1 LNIDLDGTVAGTKY
15 DVLNVSGAA
24 ALGGTIDFV
33 LNAAFKPVVGD
44 TWDVLNYASET
55 GSFTTVDLPTAP
67 TGDHYSFT
75 CGTTDCILSLLSGP
89 SAATQPTSRGTV
101 SGAPATRVSRSAG
114 AVNPTTTHEPSAILA
129 KATCFAGRLLGSES
143 CGREAAATVASSGE
157 AHAASS
163 GGGEVHNN
171 IMVATHSVSGGRSA
185 ASHET
190 SASAMA
196 RLYVCAY
203 FPASVGHTMGCN

>member
-1 LNIDLDGTVAGTKY
+1 MAGTKY

-33 LNAAFKPVVGD
+33 LNSAFKPVVGD

-55 GSFTTVDLPTAP
+55 GSFTNVELPTAP

-75 CGTTDCILSLLSGP
+75 CGTTDCVLSLLSGP
-89 SAATQPTSRGTV
+89 GSASASSGVVSGSPAKAVSRGSLTSAA
-101 SGAPATRVSRSAG
+101 
-114 AVNPTTTHEPSAILA
+114 TTHEPTAILSR
-129 KATCFAGRLLGSES
+129 ATCFAARMIGSA
-143 CGREAAATVASSGE
+143 CGDKASTTTVSHSGDFHEVASTHSE
-157 AHAASS
+157 LNSA
-163 GGGEVHNN
+163 HNN
-171 IMVATHSVSGGRSA
+171 VMVATRSISSGRGG

-190 SASAMA
+190 SASASALA

-203 FPASVGHTMGCN
+203 LPSTVGHTMGCN